1 MTKNKSMPSVPKH
14 IAIIMD
20 GNGRWAEK
28 RKLPKIAGHRA
39 GVAAVERVI
48 EAARDLGVEV
58 LTFYTFSTENW
69 KRPKKEVSALMGLI
83 AEYIGLKGKELIKQG
98 ARVRVIGRSEEL
110 PPEVQKKLKELE
122 ESSAKNKKI
131 LVNFA
136 INYGGRTEITDAA
149 RKIAKDVQS
158 NKISPEDITEEKF
171 SSYLYTAGTPDPELV
186 VRTSGEM
193 RISNFLLWQISYSE
207 LYVTDTLWPDFEKKD
222 LEQAIA
228 TYNKRDR
235 RYGG

>member
-207 LYVTDTLWPDFEKKD
+207 LYITDTLWPDFGKKE

-228 TYNKRDR
+228 TYSNRDR

>member
-1 MTKNKSMPSVPKH
+1 
-14 IAIIMD
+14 
-20 GNGRWAEK
+20 
-28 RKLPKIAGHRA
+28 
-39 GVAAVERVI
+39 
-48 EAARDLGVEV
+48 
-58 LTFYTFSTENW
+58 
-69 KRPKKEVSALMGLI
+69 MGLI